1 MSGGGLLQ
9 CSKVE
14 RFIMELSQV
23 TFSFFIKTR
32 KNIIVDILSRDAKK
46 IYYHVMNWLIEDAK
60 IRPLSNFRD

>member
-1 MSGGGLLQ
+1 
-9 CSKVE
+9 
-14 RFIMELSQV
+14 MELSQV